1 MKVRDAMNINAV
13 RVLVTASLKDAADVL
28 AMSQASD
35 LAVVDDSG
43 AFVGVLS
50 EGDILRAVLPGLSD
64 ILEQGENLRDS
75 YDLFEDASKSLRD
88 KDVRAFLID
97 KPITVTPEERLQRVA
112 GLMAAKNIRRLP
124 VVEDG
129 RLIGTISRADVCRA
143 VLG

>member
-13 RVLVTASLKDAADVL
+13 RVLVTASLKEAADVL

-35 LAVVDDSG
+35 LAVVDESG
-43 AFVGVLS
+43 DFVGVLS

-75 YDLFEDASKSLRD
+75 YDLFEDASKTLRD
-88 KDVRAFLID
+88 KDVRAFLIE
-97 KPITVTPEERLQRVA
+97 KPITVTPEDRLQRVA
-112 GLMAAKNIRRLP
+112 GQMASKNIRRLP
-124 VVEDG
+124 VVENG